1 MSRLE
6 DVRSYWSKRAEG
18 YSENVAESLDSG
30 RAEHW
35 MNIIREHLSGDGLN
49 VLDVGTGP
57 GFFPV
62 LLGREGHHVT
72 GIDCSEGMLEQARA
86 NCARYGVDAQF
97 EQMDAQHLDYPDGT
111 FDLVISRNVVWNL
124 EDPAGAYREWL
135 RVLKDGGLLMAFDG
149 NHYLY
154 LHDEEFRD
162 AGGDRG
168 SNHPAIGGVDPA
180 IMRDIAEDLPLSYQR
195 RPQWDLDTL
204 IETGV
209 QRITVE
215 TDGRDSC
222 RLEKDGETVFLPFSF
237 FICAEKRQR

>member
-1 MSRLE
+1 MSRLD

-18 YSENVAESLDSG
+18 YSENVSESLDSG

-35 MNIIREHLSGDGLN
+35 MDIIREHLDGDRLN

-86 NCARYGVDAQF
+86 NCARYGIDAEF
-97 EQMDAQHLDYPDGT
+97 ELMDAQHLLYPDGT

-135 RVLKDGGLLMAFDG
+135 RVLKDGGRLMVFDG
-149 NHYLY
+149 NHYLH
-154 LHDEEFRD
+154 LHDAEFRD
-162 AGGDRG
+162 AGGDRC
-168 SNHPAIGGVDPA
+168 SRHPAVDGVDPS
-180 IMRDIAEDLPLSYQR
+180 IMTGIAEDLPLSYRR
-195 RPQWDLDTL
+195 RPQWDLDAL
-204 IETGV
+204 IGMGV

-222 RLEKDGETVFLPFSF
+222 RLEKEGGTVFLPFSF
-237 FICAEKRQR
+237 FICARKRHR